1 MNQLLSV
8 NCVFV
13 AALHRLHGQAF
24 IAQVIKQ
31 LCASMLTNHSKLL
44 ELESQQA
51 SSEELPEYRT
61 KLKNILNC
69 LIHLYLFQSI
79 GSEFLFSVI
88 HHLLNSFTESD
99 IEVLIFVLHNIGL
112 QLRKKDPEAIKGIL
126 DSFTQKKNSF

>member
-24 IAQVIKQ
+24 IAQVLKQ
-31 LCASMLTNHSKLL
+31 LCASLLNNHGKLI
-44 ELESQQA
+44 ELESQNT
-51 SSEELPEYRT
+51 SSTGELTDYRT

-79 GSEFLFSVI
+79 DCDFLFSVI
-88 HHLLNSFTESD
+88 HHLLSSFTESD

-126 DSFTQKKNSF
+126 DSFT

>member
-13 AALHRLHGQAF
+13 SALHRLHGMAF

-31 LCASMLTNHSKLL
+31 LCNSLLGHHSKLT
-44 ELESQQA
+44 ELEMSNA
-51 SSEELPEYRT
+51 DLSELTEHRT

-69 LIHLYLFQSI
+69 MIHFYLFHSI
-79 GSEFLFSVI
+79 SSNFLFSVI
-88 HHLLNSFTESD
+88 HHLLSSFTESD

-112 QLRKKDPEAIKGIL
+112 
-126 DSFTQKKNSF
+126 